1 VNDGAAERL
10 EATVDEAVA
19 LGGRLL
25 VGGTR
30 QGRRFAPTVLDRLP
44 RGSRLALEE
53 VFGPVAGIIEVDTI
67 DEAIGVANEV
77 DQALHAC
84 VFTRDIGAAM
94 RVVREVD
101 AGGVLV
107 NESTDYRID
116 AMPFGGVKGS
126 GLGREGVPFAARE
139 MTTTKVVCLN
149 V

>member
-1 VNDGAAERL
+1 
-10 EATVDEAVA
+10 
-19 LGGRLL
+19 
-25 VGGTR
+25 
-30 QGRRFAPTVLDRLP
+30 
-44 RGSRLALEE
+44 
-53 VFGPVAGIIEVDTI
+53 
-67 DEAIGVANEV
+67 
-77 DQALHAC
+77 
-84 VFTRDIGAAM
+84 M

-116 AMPFGGVKGS
+116 AMPFGGVKES